1 MIARTDVDRVALGG
15 EQLADGAGERRR
27 QLDERLRG
35 LDLDEHVVDG
45 DRVAGGDAPR
55 HDLGL
60 GETLADVGEEE
71 GLGAHPVSFREQRRG
86 Q

>member
-1 MIARTDVDRVALGG
+1 MIGDSDVDGVALGG
-15 EQLADGAGERRR
+15 EQLADRSGERRR

-45 DRVAGGDAPR
+45 DGVAGRDAPR

-60 GETLADVGEEE
+60 GETFADIGED
-71 GLGAHPVSFREQRRG
+71 GRSGCSSRYVLTTG